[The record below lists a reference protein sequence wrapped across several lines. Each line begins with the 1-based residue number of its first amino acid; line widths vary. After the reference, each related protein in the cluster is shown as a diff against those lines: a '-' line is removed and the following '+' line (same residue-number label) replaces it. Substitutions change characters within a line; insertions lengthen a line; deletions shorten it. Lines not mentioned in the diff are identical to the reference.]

1 MCRLGDVGNCAV
13 GQNQVEADNGVDG
26 ETVLIGLVRVPCQR
40 FVSEKSGG
48 EPPETDLR
56 RVRSRQRRSVT

>member
-26 ETVLIGLVRVPCQR
+26 ETVLIGLVRVPCEWV
-40 FVSEKSGG
+40 VSGKSGE

-56 RVRSRQRRSVT
+56 PVRSRQRRSVT